1 MRLQDLT
8 IWIRISRHHH
18 VAVELCPT
26 SEASPRGLRGIT
38 PLQEASPRGLRGIMS
53 WL

>member
-8 IWIRISRHHH
+8 IRIRISRHHH
-18 VAVELCPT
+18 VAVELCPS

-38 PLQEASPRGLRGIMS
+38 PLQEAPPRGLRGITP
-53 WL
+53 WP